1 MAIISLGL
9 RDIKIGE
16 LITLATDISTRMTE
30 NDDLFPN
37 RPVSHEELQNV
48 LTALEVAHREV
59 SARNFSMTAIRDARA
74 TELKKLLRILAGYV
88 GNIAKDDPSIAH
100 KAGMSFRNRPEGM
113 KPLEEVRIKWVRPG
127 NLSGELKMMVSR
139 KSMHKGVIVEWTD
152 DTAAKSNWRHL
163 GFYTDK
169 VIVLNGFLPLS
180 YVWIRVKGVGTHE
193 RHTAWSAPMGARVP
207 G

>member
-9 RDIKIGE
+9 RGMRVGE
-16 LITLATDISTRMTE
+16 LITLATDISERMKQNE
-30 NDDLFPN
+30 DIFPD
-37 RPVSHEELQNV
+37 RPVSHEELQRT
-48 LTALEVAHREV
+48 LAALEVAHREV
-59 SARNFSMTAIRDARA
+59 AARNFGMTATRDARA
-74 TELKKLLRILAGYV
+74 TELKRMLRILAGYV
-88 GNIAKDDPSIAH
+88 GNVAQDDPSIAH
-100 KAGMSFRNRPEGM
+100 KAGMSFRKRAEGM

-127 NLSGELKMMVSR
+127 DLSGELKMMVSR

-152 DTAAKSNWRHL
+152 DPAAKSNWRHL

-169 VIVLNGFLPLS
+169 IIVLNGFLPLS

-193 RHTAWSAPMGARVP
+193 RHTDWSAPMGARVP